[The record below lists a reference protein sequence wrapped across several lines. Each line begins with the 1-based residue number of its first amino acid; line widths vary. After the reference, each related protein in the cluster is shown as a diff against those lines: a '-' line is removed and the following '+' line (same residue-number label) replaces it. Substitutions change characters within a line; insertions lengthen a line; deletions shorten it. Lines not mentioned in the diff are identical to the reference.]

1 MSGGRISFREVSK
14 RYGDRVVLDRVSLE
28 VTPGEMVVFLGP
40 SGCGKTTLLRLAN
53 GLAAADSGAVEVDGR
68 SVGDWDPVELRR
80 SIGYA
85 IQGVGL
91 LPHLSVAANVALV
104 PRLLGWRPE
113 RRRRRAA
120 EMLRLVGLDPAEY
133 GPRRPAALSGGQ
145 QQRVG
150 VARALAADPPVLLMD
165 EPFGA
170 VDPIRRRSLQ
180 EEFRALAGELGKT
193 VLFVTH
199 DVAEAFRLA
208 DRIAVLADGGI
219 RQAAPPEEIRA
230 APADDFVRRLVADA
244 PDAGRGSANLGGA
257 APDSVTATNGAAAN
271 DGAATNDGAAGG
283 NGAG

>member
-14 RYGDRVVLDRVSLE
+14 RYGERVVLDRVSLE
-28 VTPGEMVVFLGP
+28 VSPGELVVFLGP
-40 SGCGKTTLLRLAN
+40 SGCGKTTLLRLTN
-53 GLAAADSGAVEVDGR
+53 GLAAADSGAVEVNGR
-68 SVGDWDPVELRR
+68 SVRDWDPVELRR

-113 RRRRRAA
+113 RRLRRAA
-120 EMLRLVGLDPAEY
+120 EMLRLVGLDPAEH

-180 EEFRALAGELGKT
+180 EEFRALAADLGKT

-208 DRIAVLADGGI
+208 DRIAVLAEGGI
-219 RQAAPPEEIRA
+219 RQTAPPEEIRA

-244 PDAGRGSANLGGA
+244 PDAGR
-257 APDSVTATNGAAAN
+257 AAAN
-271 DGAATNDGAAGG
+271 
-283 NGAG
+283 GAG